1 VDAHG
6 TTEAGGA
13 LEHEPVSVRRALEDI
28 CARIE
33 KQGEV
38 SWADPR
44 EQLEEGSEAWEAYV
58 AVCGVPERRLF
69 RTAFLHRLNEVLAS
83 LD

>member
-1 VDAHG
+1 MRRVLQG
-6 TTEAGGA
+6 
-13 LEHEPVSVRRALEDI
+13 VRAQ
-28 CARIE
+28 IE
-33 KQGEV
+33 QQGQV

-44 EQLEEGSEAWEAYV
+44 EHIEEGSEAWKVYV

-69 RTAFLHRLNEVLAS
+69 RTAFLYRLDEVLAS